1 VHRRVKLHNVL
12 GVLVQCWQKCFSSVW
27 NWKQPSVADRSGR
40 LLQADEVA
48 MAKALGWR
56 PYVLS
61 WCSVVCAATCR
72 CLWLDSATRRG
83 IKVLDRCF
91 RHRWTMTTSLRR
103 FNAFEVTLASVIQST
118 AACFPWFTHKHK
130 CVAGQDAE
138 CFVRLQLDNLPTNQ
152 LAHSST
158 RGKSWTGLHNSSK
171 CDFKKITLSVHYQYP
186 TWLRLGLGLVYKNS
200 V

>member
-1 VHRRVKLHNVL
+1 MHRRVKLHNVL

-40 LLQADEVA
+40 LFQADEVA

-103 FNAFEVTLASVIQST
+103 FNAFEVTLASWFSQLLHAFRDSHTNTSASLVKMQS
-118 AACFPWFTHKHK
+118 
-130 CVAGQDAE
+130 VS
-138 CFVRLQLDNLPTNQ
+138 FVCNWTICRQINSRTRQ
-152 LAHSST
+152 LA
-158 RGKSWTGLHNSSK
+158 GKVGLDYITAQ